1 MAETGSGPLA
11 GVRVLDLSS
20 VIMGPLATQI
30 LGDLGAD
37 VITVESAGGDTNRI
51 MATGTHPQLS
61 GIALNILRNKRNVA
75 LDLRDPDSH
84 AAVLRI
90 AATSDVLVTNLRPK
104 SLKRLGLSYPDV
116 AAVRPDIVYCQS
128 QGFATDT
135 ARADDPA
142 YDDIIQAATGV
153 ADAFLRATGR
163 PGLAPT
169 IMADKVCGLTI
180 VYSVLAALLH
190 RERTGEGQRIEV
202 PMVDTMKAFML
213 VEHGADAI
221 ASGDI
226 DAGGVDGH
234 MGLGSADAPGYKRI
248 LTPNRRPQETKDGWV
263 HILPYTSAHYEVLF
277 RVGGRDDL
285 AGDPRYA
292 TMRDCIVNSDFLYQA
307 VQSVTPRRTTAA
319 WLAICDES
327 RIPATPVTSL
337 DELVAE
343 LPVQQHP
350 VAGPYRAIPCPVR
363 FSQTPVGL
371 RRPAPLIGEHTREVL
386 IEVGY
391 SAADADA
398 LTAERQ

>member
-51 MATGTHPQLS
+51 MATGPHPQLS

-84 AAVLRI
+84 ATVLRI

-104 SLKRLGLSYPDV
+104 SLERLGLSYPDV

-180 VYSVLAALLH
+180 AA
-190 RERTGEGQRIEV
+190 RARSSPRPTRTG
-202 PMVDTMKAFML
+202 P
-213 VEHGADAI
+213 
-221 ASGDI
+221 S
-226 DAGGVDGH
+226 
-234 MGLGSADAPGYKRI
+234 
-248 LTPNRRPQETKDGWV
+248 
-263 HILPYTSAHYEVLF
+263 TSA
-277 RVGGRDDL
+277 R
-285 AGDPRYA
+285 
-292 TMRDCIVNSDFLYQA
+292 S
-307 VQSVTPRRTTAA
+307 RRSTSTCGTRHCTTAPS
-319 WLAICDES
+319 C
-327 RIPATPVTSL
+327 R
-337 DELVAE
+337 
-343 LPVQQHP
+343 
-350 VAGPYRAIPCPVR
+350 
-363 FSQTPVGL
+363 
-371 RRPAPLIGEHTREVL
+371 
-386 IEVGY
+386 
-391 SAADADA
+391 
-398 LTAERQ
+398 